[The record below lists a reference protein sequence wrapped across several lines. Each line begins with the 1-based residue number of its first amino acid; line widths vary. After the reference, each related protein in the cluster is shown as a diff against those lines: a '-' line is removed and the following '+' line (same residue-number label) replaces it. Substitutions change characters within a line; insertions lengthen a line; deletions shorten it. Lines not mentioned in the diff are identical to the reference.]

1 MLSVIRNFVREE
13 DALEMVEWA
22 IVAALIVTVS
32 ATAVATLSNTL
43 VTKFNDVDTLITGL
57 P

>member
-32 ATAVATLSNTL
+32 ATAVATLSNRL

>member
-32 ATAVATLSNTL
+32 ATAVSTLSNTL
-43 VTKFNDVDTLITGL
+43 VTKFNDMDTLITTL